1 MPELDLGIRG
11 RVARLTLNRP
21 SARNALSPSL
31 LRALV
36 DACASLRGD
45 EEVRVVVLRG
55 AAGTF
60 SAGADLV
67 GFMSELGSSDP
78 ESVADLGRR
87 AAEALAGLP
96 QITVR
101 GHRGPLRGRRRRP
114 RRGVR
119 PPLGYDRELLLH
131 PRARAGIPLAWGGL
145 ERLVQL
151 LGESVAADLV
161 ITCRR
166 FGVDEALRYGLV
178 SAVLDGALDEAVDAR
193 IEAVAS
199 RAAGALR
206 TTKRQ
211 LSAIRAGDFDAAA
224 DAGALLAALSD
235 PESQRAAQDYIAR
248 RVRSK
253 KS

>member
-1 MPELDLGIRG
+1 MPELDLEIRG

-96 QITVR
+96 QITVAVIE
-101 GHRGPLRGRRRRP
+101 GHCVGGGVVLAGACDLRWATTESSFCIP
-114 RRGVR
+114 
-119 PPLGYDRELLLH
+119 ELEL
-131 PRARAGIPLAWGGL
+131 GIPLAWGGL